1 MKEWTLRTGPFVT
14 RIRMALPLVA
24 EGLTA
29 MYPQGSL
36 MQDDN
41 VFVDFRVAIGP
52 PPGVRRWIRPQALF
66 WFDGVSPFKPLPA
79 DQAYAMFEWGL
90 NWCISN
96 HLHDYLILHAAV
108 LEKHGRTLVM
118 PAPPGSGKST
128 LAAGLML
135 SGWRLLSDELAI
147 IDRKRM
153 ELIGLARPISLKNA
167 SIDVIRQFSSEA
179 VIGRIVKDTVKGA
192 VSHLRATEDSHRRVF
207 ERARP
212 GWIVLPKYMA
222 GAHPCLVPL
231 EKGKTFMTVAEG
243 SFNYGLLGEAGFHA
257 MSALVEASDCYR
269 FEYSRLED
277 AVRVF
282 GQLAEQKRA

>member
-1 MKEWTLRTGPFVT
+1 MKEWTLRTGPFLT
-14 RIRMALPLVA
+14 RIRMALPLVE

-29 MYPQGSL
+29 MYPARWLGTAGP
-36 MQDDN
+36 
-41 VFVDFRVAIGP
+41 FTDFHVEVGP
-52 PPGVRRWIRPQALF
+52 PADLRRWLRPQVMF

-108 LEKHGRTLVM
+108 LEKNGRALIM

-147 IDRKRM
+147 IDRHTL
-153 ELIGLARPISLKNA
+153 ELIALARPVSLKNA
-167 SIDVIRQFSSEA
+167 SIEVIRQFSPDA
-179 VIGRIVKDTVKGA
+179 VIGRVVRDTAKGT
-192 VSHLRATEDSHRRVF
+192 VSHLRATDDSHERV
-207 ERARP
+207 EQRARP
-212 GWIVLPKYMA
+212 GWIVLPQYVA
-222 GAHPCLVPL
+222 GAAPSLTPM
-231 EKGKTFMTVAEG
+231 EKGRTFMTVAEG

-257 MSALVEASDCYR
+257 MTALVEASDCYR

-277 AVRVF
+277 AVRIF
-282 GQLAEQKRA
+282 AQLAEGARV